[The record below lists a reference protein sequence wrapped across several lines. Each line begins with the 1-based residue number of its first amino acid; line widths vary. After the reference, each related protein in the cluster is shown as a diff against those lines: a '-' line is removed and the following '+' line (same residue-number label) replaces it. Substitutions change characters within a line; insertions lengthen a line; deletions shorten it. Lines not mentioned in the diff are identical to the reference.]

1 MASPKITTPSCCT
14 PRRPVRAAIATLA
27 VFSAIASTAEAED
40 YYATADASDPA
51 ALRASLHEIID
62 DHVRIPYT
70 SGDTDTWDVLE
81 QADRDRDEA
90 NRVVTLYRNAS
101 MARQGGGVGPY
112 NREHVWP
119 KSYGYP
125 DDDPNVP
132 NYPYTDMHA
141 LFLSDAD
148 YNYARSNSP
157 FNDCD
162 QGCVEYPTVAND
174 GRGGTDSNWQTGEYT
189 DGRWE
194 VWKGRRGDV
203 ARALMYMDLRYEGGV
218 HGVSGAAEPDLILTD
233 DLQKI
238 RDSYTQEN
246 RPTGYMGMLS
256 VLLRWHREDP
266 VDAAEVQHHE
276 TVAAWQ
282 GNRNPFIDHPEW
294 AGCVFEGV
302 CETMRINAGLN
313 DAWFNPDT
321 SGQGFF
327 IIAWEPSQY
336 MFVSWFTYDTERPAE
351 GTPSVVGEPGHRWL
365 TAQGP
370 YAGDTATL
378 DVYLNSGGVFDSPEP
393 AVGPGEPYGTMTI
406 HFADCENG
414 TVRYDLPQANVSGAV
429 PIRRI
434 VNDLVPLCE
443 ALKAPTGQ

>member
-1 MASPKITTPSCCT
+1 
-14 PRRPVRAAIATLA
+14 
-27 VFSAIASTAEAED
+27 
-40 YYATADASDPA
+40 
-51 ALRASLHEIID
+51 
-62 DHVRIPYT
+62 
-70 SGDTDTWDVLE
+70 
-81 QADRDRDEA
+81 
-90 NRVVTLYRNAS
+90 
-101 MARQGGGVGPY
+101 VGPY

-125 DDDPNVP
+125 DDNPNVP

-157 FNDCD
+157 FNVCD
-162 QGCVEYPTVAND
+162 QGCVAYPTEAND
-174 GRGGTDSNWQTGEYT
+174 GRGGTDSNWQTGAYT

-218 HGVSGAAEPDLILTD
+218 HGVSGAAEPDLVLTD

-256 VLLRWHREDP
+256 VLLQWHREDP

-276 TVAAWQ
+276 TVAAYQ
-282 GNRNPFIDHPEW
+282 GNRNPFVDHPEW
-294 AGCVFEGV
+294 AACVFEGV
-302 CETMRINAGLN
+302 CETMRINGGLN

-336 MFVSWFTYDTERPAE
+336 MFVSWFTYDTERPPA
-351 GTPSVVGEPGHRWL
+351 GTPSTVGEPGHRWL

-370 YAGDTATL
+370 YSGDTATL
-378 DVYLNSGGVFDSPEP
+378 DVYLNSGGLFDSAEP
-393 AVGPGEPYGTMTI
+393 TVGPGEPYGTMTI
-406 HFADCENG
+406 HFADCASG
-414 TVRYDLPQANVSGAV
+414 TVRYDLPGAGVSGAV

-434 VNDLVPLCE
+434 VTDLVPLCE